1 MIRAITRFVTRAA
14 LAALPTLAA
23 VVSADA
29 QQTAPVQEPNTLTL
43 EERTAGWRLLFD
55 GLTTEGWRG
64 YQMKEM
70 PAHWKVVDGVLMK
83 ERTTTD
89 IVSVTQYGD
98 FEFTMDWMVAPRG
111 NAGLFYRAT
120 EEYTRVY
127 WSAHEYQI
135 FTDDTTF
142 ADGRNPLTSA
152 GAVYGF
158 YPAPRGVV
166 KPANQWNTARVVAKG
181 NHVEHWLNGVKIAE
195 FELYSP
201 EWEAK
206 FLASKFKP
214 YENFARARKGHIA
227 IQGDHNGVLRLRNIK
242 IRELR

>member
-14 LAALPTLAA
+14 LAALPALAA

-29 QQTAPVQEPNTLTL
+29 QQTAPAQEPNTLTL

-55 GLTTEGWRG
+55 GLTTAGWRG

-98 FEFTMDWMVAPRG
+98 FEFTMDWLVAPRG